1 MVTGNV
7 AIKRSNG
14 RNGSRPVDEPHSTIP
29 AQSNEI
35 TNHALFNTLQKYHI
49 PMKGLALILILIL
62 KSSLSAQTFSVNPV
76 DAAKA
81 LYSHTSTSTKVR
93 RFTMAFA
100 LAANGADWGMSRH
113 FIQPGSG
120 YCELNPVFQKPNGCD
135 LNVPKLDAVKFGIS
149 LALFSEEG
157 VHQFL
162 RAKHLDRADQ
172 TAERIGT
179 IINIPTAIIF
189 TAVDIHNVKELK

>member
-1 MVTGNV
+1 
-7 AIKRSNG
+7 
-14 RNGSRPVDEPHSTIP
+14 
-29 AQSNEI
+29 
-35 TNHALFNTLQKYHI
+35 
-49 PMKGLALILILIL
+49 
-62 KSSLSAQTFSVNPV
+62 
-76 DAAKA
+76 
-81 LYSHTSTSTKVR
+81 
-93 RFTMAFA
+93 MAFA

-113 FIQPGSG
+113 FIRPGSG